1 MCNAANT
8 LHQLFGR
15 ALTSANIS
23 LPSSPPGRA
32 EVTLALP
39 LFSYSTVQNSTVQY
53 STGQYNPYSR
63 VLKLMVAGGRGHCIF
78 IDHQEIEVESK
89 ILNIAH
95 TQCVAKLNC
104 DAQSQIILNMF
115 SYYFVI

>member
-1 MCNAANT
+1 MCG
-8 LHQLFGR
+8 GR
-15 ALTSANIS
+15 AGTA
-23 LPSSPPGRA
+23 
-32 EVTLALP
+32 
-39 LFSYSTVQNSTVQY
+39 QY
-53 STGQYNPYSR
+53 SKYSA
-63 VLKLMVAGGRGHCIF
+63 VKHSTTPCEALKLMVAGGRGHCIF